1 LFLILGFLPLVLSA
15 AVLACRLQFFAV
27 LASVLPLFASVLL
40 LQFCSL
46 AVGVLL
52 FLFSLPFPCL
62 VVCWG
67 LCLFVVGWS
76 VL

>member
-1 LFLILGFLPLVLSA
+1 LFLILGCLPLVLSA

-27 LASVLPLFASVLL
+27 LASVLL

>member
-1 LFLILGFLPLVLSA
+1 
-15 AVLACRLQFFAV
+15 
-27 LASVLPLFASVLL
+27 
-40 LQFCSL
+40 
-46 AVGVLL
+46 LL

-76 VL
+76 VLWLSLPLCVCLFPPLVCLMPWFRGD